1 MPRHEVTEE
10 AIDAFKHGFFGEE
23 DVNTGEGKTAAA
35 AAMKARANKLIP
47 TQLTGPRQP

>member
-23 DVNTGEGKTAAA
+23 DGNGAEG
-35 AAMKARANKLIP
+35 
-47 TQLTGPRQP
+47 